1 MILPRET
8 YCYHEED
15 QDESPYSSDEE
26 DDAEVENV
34 EEQNQTLRDRLRN
47 WALLHN
53 IKQDALKDLLGFL
66 NDRIPDVLP
75 KDPRTLLKTLQHVA
89 RQIIGDGQLY
99 WHNGLATCIRNLFA
113 NVDKSMDLSI
123 IINMDGLPVHKSSRD
138 EFWPILFRIYELP
151 SVKLMV
157 IDIYQGRGKPSNL
170 SAFLSPFVD
179 EMLEVS
185 KNRIIV
191 NGHKIRISIRC
202 FVCDS
207 PARAFIKGK
216 TCFN

>member
-1 MILPRET
+1 MILPQDN
-8 YCYHEED
+8 CCHEED
-15 QDESPYSSDEE
+15 KDEGPYSSDEE
-26 DDAEVENV
+26 DGTDVENV
-34 EEQNQTLRDRLRN
+34 EEQNQTLRDQLRN
-47 WALLHN
+47 WSLNHN
-53 IKQDALKDLLGFL
+53 IKQDALKDLLGIL

-75 KDPRTLLKTLQHVA
+75 KDPRTLLKTPQNVVL
-89 RQIIGDGQLY
+89 QIIGDGQLY
-99 WHNGLATCIRNLFA
+99 WHNGLATCIQNLFA

-123 IINMDGLPVHKSSRD
+123 IINMDGLPVYKSSRD
-138 EFWPILFRIYELP
+138 EFWPILFRIHELP
-151 SVKLMV
+151 SVKPMV
-157 IDIYQGRGKPSNL
+157 IGIYQGRGKPSNL

-179 EMLEVS
+179 EMLEVGM
-185 KNRIIV
+185 NGIIV